1 MERSLVIIKPDAM
14 QRGLAGT
21 IITRLEEQGLKLVA
35 IKMLHLDKALA
46 RRHYAIHKDKPFFN
60 SLVDYISSAPILAT
74 VFEGEGAIAEIR
86 KIMGATDPTRAEAG
100 TIRGDFGIDI
110 EHNSVHG
117 SDSAETAEK
126 EIKLFFSEDEIFN
139 YRQEIGS

>member
-1 MERSLVIIKPDAM
+1 MERSLVLIKPDAM

-21 IITRLEEQGLKLVA
+21 IITRLEKRGPKLVA

-60 SLVDYISSAPILAT
+60 SLVDYISSAPIVAA
-74 VFEGEGAIAEIR
+74 VFEGEGAIAVIR
-86 KIMGATDPTRAEAG
+86 KTMGATDPAKAEAG
-100 TIRGDFGIDI
+100 TIRGDFGVDT

-117 SDSAETAEK
+117 SDSADTAEK
-126 EIKLFFSEDEIFN
+126 EIELFFSEDEIFD
-139 YRQEIGS
+139 YHQEFGS

>member
-1 MERSLVIIKPDAM
+1 MEKSLVLIKPDAM
-14 QRGLAGT
+14 QRGLVGT
-21 IITRLEEQGLKLVA
+21 IITRLEKQGLKLVA
-35 IKMLHLDKALA
+35 IRMLHLDKALA

-60 SLVDYISSAPILAT
+60 GLVDYISSTPIVAA
-74 VFEGEGAIAEIR
+74 VFEGEGAIAVIR
-86 KIMGATDPTRAEAG
+86 KTMGATDPAKAEAG
-100 TIRGDFGIDI
+100 TIRGDFGVDI

-126 EIKLFFSEDEIFN
+126 EIKLFFSEEEIFN